1 MCYFEIQKLSM
12 KNIFI
17 IAILLSSFI
26 YHADAQNIN
35 QAIDGNQYVKQLA
48 DQRYQFNKSLI
59 KRLHIPLPLA
69 KSIFNSNSLVAF
81 DGHTYVLKNN
91 EVVEIK
97 GFLLSK
103 KALEAITNKL
113 LMLDAYQKNC
123 AENVNRSYSESGRDL
138 QYVKNKDRQFFA
150 TLKQIL
156 SVTASISDQYQ
167 KPNASVTIEMAMN
180 KIKVQEL
187 SAEQDSQNIAFAKA
201 K

>member
-1 MCYFEIQKLSM
+1 MCYFGEQKSSM

-17 IAILLSSFI
+17 IAILLSSFL
-26 YHADAQNIN
+26 YRADAQNIN

-48 DQRYQFNKSLI
+48 EQRYEFNKSLI
-59 KRLHIPLPLA
+59 KRLHIPLPVA
-69 KSIFNSNSLVAF
+69 KSIFSSNSLVAF

-103 KALEAITNKL
+103 KVLAAITSKL

-123 AENVNRSYSESGRDL
+123 AEDVNMAYSDSGRDL

-150 TLKQIL
+150 ALKQIL
-156 SVTASISDQYQ
+156 SVTAAISDQYQ

-180 KIKVQEL
+180 KIKVQGL
-187 SAEQDSQNIAFAKA
+187 SSQQDSQNIAFAKA

>member
-1 MCYFEIQKLSM
+1 LCYFGEQKSSM

-17 IAILLSSFI
+17 IAILLSSFL
-26 YHADAQNIN
+26 YRADAQNIN

-48 DQRYQFNKSLI
+48 EQRYEFNKSLI
-59 KRLHIPLPLA
+59 KRLHIPLPVA
-69 KSIFNSNSLVAF
+69 KSIFSSNSLVAF

-103 KALEAITNKL
+103 KVLAAITSKL

-123 AENVNRSYSESGRDL
+123 AEDVNMAYSDSGRDL

-150 TLKQIL
+150 ALKQIL
-156 SVTASISDQYQ
+156 SVTAAISDQYQ

-180 KIKVQEL
+180 KIKVQGL
-187 SAEQDSQNIAFAKA
+187 SSQQDSQNIAFAKA

>member
-1 MCYFEIQKLSM
+1 MCYFGEQKSSM

-17 IAILLSSFI
+17 IAILLSSFL
-26 YHADAQNIN
+26 YRADAQNIN

-48 DQRYQFNKSLI
+48 EQRYEFNKSLI
-59 KRLHIPLPLA
+59 KRLHIPLPVA
-69 KSIFNSNSLVAF
+69 KSIFSSNSLVAF

-103 KALEAITNKL
+103 KVLAAITSKL

-123 AENVNRSYSESGRDL
+123 AEDVNMAYNDSGRDL

-150 TLKQIL
+150 ALKQIL
-156 SVTASISDQYQ
+156 SVTAAISDQYQ

-180 KIKVQEL
+180 KIKVQGL
-187 SAEQDSQNIAFAKA
+187 SSQQDSQNIAFAKA